1 MSLYHTPPALEASL
15 LGLKSHSLHNHPI
28 TESERE
34 RETERGGEERGAE
47 VEVGGQDER
56 QSSRAEVACI
66 SIYRLMSHIL
76 FWQSKVQKATK
87 TTKKKVWVEF

>member
-34 RETERGGEERGAE
+34 KERETERRREGERREERRWRWGDETRGNPAE
-47 VEVGGQDER
+47 
-56 QSSRAEVACI
+56 
-66 SIYRLMSHIL
+66 
-76 FWQSKVQKATK
+76 QKWLAS
-87 TTKKKVWVEF
+87 VFID

>member
-1 MSLYHTPPALEASL
+1 MGSRVTLSIITPSQRAR
-15 LGLKSHSLHNHPI
+15 
-28 TESERE
+28 ERE
-34 RETERGGEERGAE
+34 RERERERRGEERGAK

-87 TTKKKVWVEF
+87 TTKKLWVEF